1 MVTFIKLKES
11 VEEFIAMVL
20 VMLAPI
26 ACIGLLLIWLFTL
39 MGFNSISETIR
50 YITYDIIAP
59 VFAIVSIVALVI
71 WVPQLIWN
79 LLSYL
84 FKRIKKVWKD

>member
-1 MVTFIKLKES
+1 MATFIKLKES
-11 VEEFIAMVL
+11 IEEFIAMVL

-26 ACIGLLLIWLFTL
+26 ACMGLLLIWLFSL

-59 VFAIVSIVALVI
+59 IFIIVSIVALVI